1 MPEQKSILPKILAHK
16 RQEIAALRERHSIDE
31 LKDYAEEQGAPRGFA
46 RALKGRVAN
55 QQTAIIAEIKRASP
69 SKGMLCE
76 DFNPLE
82 IAHSYMM
89 AGASCLSVL
98 TDKKFFK
105 GSGPILDLVR
115 RHCMLPTL
123 QKDFIIDEYQL
134 YESRAIGAD
143 CILLIVAAL
152 PDDAQLQAL
161 YGKARELN
169 MDVLVEIHDEAEL
182 ERALKL
188 DGVELIGINNRNLR
202 TFETE
207 LQTSITLAAQIPEDK
222 VVISESGINTPA
234 DIQTLA
240 EHHIYAYLIGE
251 ALMTAADRS
260 AKLKELLLKPN
271 RFAPSNL

>member
-1 MPEQKSILPKILAHK
+1 MPERQSILPEILAHK
-16 RQEIAALRERHSIDE
+16 RQEIAELRERHSIDT
-31 LKDYAEEQGAPRGFA
+31 LKDYAQEQGAPRGFA
-46 RALKGRVAN
+46 RTLKGRVAN
-55 QQTAIIAEIKRASP
+55 KQTAIIAEIKRASP

-82 IAHSYMM
+82 IARNYMM

-105 GSGPILDLVR
+105 GSAPILDLVR

-143 CILLIVAAL
+143 CILLIVSAL
-152 PDDAQLQAL
+152 PEDAQLHAL
-161 YGKARELN
+161 YGKARELD
-169 MDVLVEIHDEAEL
+169 MDVLVEIHDAAEL

-188 DGVELIGINNRNLR
+188 DGIELIGINNRNLR
-202 TFETE
+202 TFETKLE
-207 LQTSITLAAQIPEDK
+207 TSIALAAQIPEDK

-240 EHHIYAYLIGE
+240 EHHIHAYLIGE
-251 ALMTAADRS
+251 ALMTAPDRS
-260 AKLKELLLKPN
+260 AKLKELLGEQHPWE
-271 RFAPSNL
+271 

>member
-1 MPEQKSILPKILAHK
+1 MPERQSILPKILAYK
-16 RQEIAALRERHSIDE
+16 RREIAELRERRSIDL
-31 LKDYAEEQGAPRGFA
+31 LKDYAQEQSAPRGFA
-46 RALKGRVAN
+46 RILRERVAN
-55 QQTAIIAEIKRASP
+55 KQTAIIAEIKRASP

-82 IAHSYMM
+82 IAHSYAV

-143 CILLIVAAL
+143 CILLIVSAL
-152 PDDAQLQAL
+152 PDNAQLQAL
-161 YGKARELN
+161 YAKARELN
-169 MDVLVEIHDEAEL
+169 MDVLVEIHDAAEL
-182 ERALKL
+182 ERALML
-188 DGVELIGINNRNLR
+188 DGIELIGINNRNLR
-202 TFETE
+202 TFETKLE
-207 LQTSITLAAQIPEDK
+207 TSITLVAQIPEDK

-240 EHHIYAYLIGE
+240 EHHIHAYLIGE

-260 AKLKELLLKPN
+260 AKLRELAEGHHP
-271 RFAPSNL
+271 